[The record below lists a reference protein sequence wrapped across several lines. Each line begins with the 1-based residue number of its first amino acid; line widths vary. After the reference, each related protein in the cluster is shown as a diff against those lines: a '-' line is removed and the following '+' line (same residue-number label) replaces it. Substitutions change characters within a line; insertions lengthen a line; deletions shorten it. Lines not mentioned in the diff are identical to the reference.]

1 MPAAG
6 YRARESDT
14 PEEAMRT
21 VPTTATMAIML
32 ALAGTMSVPATAQAP
47 GQQRQD
53 LPRQDLPPMR
63 ERQELPTA
71 PLPTAPKLNLTLEQ
85 RHTIREFIKDLT
97 PPPASGPPEAPHG
110 EAGAAPAAGGRRPQ
124 GAAGQVAPL
133 LHRRPADRA
142 RRSVEQQG
150 RRRDQAAGRLNQLL
164 SLSMIFSENRFPLF
178 GIMLYSTARV

>member
-97 PPPASGPPEAPHG
+97 PPPASADVQAAIGDAVPQGVEPHPL
-110 EAGAAPAAGGRRPQ
+110 PAAVGRKVPQ
-124 GAAGQVAPL
+124 VKS
-133 LHRRPADRA
+133 HRFFI
-142 RRSVEQQG
+142 
-150 RRRDQAAGRLNQLL
+150 AGRQIVLVDPSNNKVADVIKLQ
-164 SLSMIFSENRFPLF
+164 ED
-178 GIMLYSTARV
+178 